1 MKKDKVTIADPVKEA
16 RRYVENAKD
25 ILQEKAKYDLETRH
39 YSDRKYVKA
48 AGHYL
53 WNGVLII
60 LDATFQIERQKDVRV
75 DIKDYRMAIGTRDR
89 KLLSLLND
97 AYDILHLHMGYDGI
111 LNKKVCD
118 EGFHVANEIID
129 RCELMLPVTPAA

>member
-1 MKKDKVTIADPVKEA
+1 MKKDKEAIADPVKEA
-16 RRYVENAKD
+16 RRYVENAKNVLQKYATLD
-25 ILQEKAKYDLETRH
+25 IETLN
-39 YSDRKYVKA
+39 YNDRKYVRA

-60 LDATFQIERQKDVRV
+60 LNAAFHVNEKKGRISID
-75 DIKDYRMAIGTRDR
+75 DYRMAVRPRDR
-89 KLLSLLND
+89 KLLALVNN
-97 AYDILHLHMGYDGI
+97 AYDILHLNMGYDGI

-118 EGFHVANEIID
+118 EGFLVANEIID

>member
-1 MKKDKVTIADPVKEA
+1 MKKDKEAIADPVKEA
-16 RRYVENAKD
+16 RRYVENAKNVLQKYATLD
-25 ILQEKAKYDLETRH
+25 IETLN
-39 YSDRKYVKA
+39 YNDRKYVRA

-60 LDATFQIERQKDVRV
+60 LNAAFHVNEKKGRISID
-75 DIKDYRMAIGTRDR
+75 DYRIAVRPRDR
-89 KLLSLLND
+89 KLLALVNN
-97 AYDILHLHMGYDGI
+97 AYDILHLNMGYDGI

-118 EGFHVANEIID
+118 EGFLVANEIID